1 MKVMAWVRPCLQELF
16 GYTDQIDVGGTG
28 GSDDDKTK
36 IC

>member
-1 MKVMAWVRPCLQELF
+1 MKVMAQGEALQELF
-16 GYTDQIDVGGTG
+16 GYTDQIDGGGTG